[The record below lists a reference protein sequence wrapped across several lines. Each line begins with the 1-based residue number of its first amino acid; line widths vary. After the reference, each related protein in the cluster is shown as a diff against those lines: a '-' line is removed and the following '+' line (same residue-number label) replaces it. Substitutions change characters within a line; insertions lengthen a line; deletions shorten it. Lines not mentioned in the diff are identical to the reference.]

1 MKSSRIVSAVAAV
14 ALPLSAV
21 FAEEAV
27 VPVHKISPDGI
38 GAAIGTITLK
48 DSHHGLIVAP
58 DLRDLPPGNHAFH
71 IHENPNCGPGV
82 KDGKKVVA
90 LLAGGHYDPA
100 GKGHGMKHGE
110 KQKHGGHGKAMHAKP
125 HGDLPQ
131 LVAAADGTA
140 TDPVTTD
147 KLKVAQIRGRA
158 IMVHRYGEDD
168 PGKPKGGGPR
178 YACGVIPK

>member
-1 MKSSRIVSAVAAV
+1 MKPSRIFV
-14 ALPLSAV
+14 ALVATVLPFSAA
-21 FAEEAV
+21 FADETV
-27 VPVHKISPDGI
+27 VPIHKVSSDGI

-48 DSHHGLIVAP
+48 DGHQGLIVAP
-58 DLRDLPPGNHAFH
+58 DLPP
-71 IHENPNCGPGV
+71 
-82 KDGKKVVA
+82 
-90 LLAGGHYDPA
+90 GGHYDPA
-100 GKGHGMKHGE
+100 GKGHGMKHG
-110 KQKHGGHGKAMHAKP
+110 GHGKAMMHDKP

-140 TDPVTTD
+140 TEPVTND

-158 IMVHRYGEDD
+158 IMVHRYGEND